1 RVAQEVRDGY
11 PAFARED
18 LHFVITG
25 MQADAFRDVQPALSA
40 LFAGGAF
47 VLLICCVNIA
57 SLLLARANDS
67 RKEIALRLALGASRS
82 RIMTQLFAEAAV
94 LSLLGGAAGIGVGWV
109 AFRALAAI
117 RPERLARIDEGG
129 LMWPVLA
136 FATAASIGASLVFA
150 MAPSIQ
156 TWGADCVEML
166 RTKGRGWFGRVH
178 RWSGRAL
185 VVGEITLA

>member
-25 MQADAFRDVQPALSA
+25 MQADAFRDVQPALNA

-57 SLLLARANDS
+57 SLLLARANDR

-82 RIMTQLFAEAAV
+82 RIMIQLLAEAAV
-94 LSLLGGAAGIGVGWV
+94 LSLLGGVAGLGLGWAV
-109 AFRALAAI
+109 FRALAMI

-129 LMWPVLA
+129 LMWPLLA
-136 FATAASIGASLVFA
+136 FAAAASVGATFVFA
-150 MAPSIQ
+150 MVPSIQ
-156 TWGADCVEML
+156 TWGMDCIETL
-166 RTKGRGWFGRVH
+166 RTKGSGWFGRVH
-178 RWSGRAL
+178 RWS
-185 VVGEITLA
+185 